1 MLRIGW
7 KQCLESVITLYQDFL
22 TKTALFP
29 LPHTEQSEVKVAVE
43 SLKTSLANFI
53 SVAREEDLTR
63 KIYSL
68 DTSQRGEQMKWPS
81 FARDYGED
89 FFKFKDDFN
98 DASKQNRVSSRNQIT
113 KLGENLKEILGTRV
127 CSNNRND
134 GQENKLEIV
143 GLRTRLK

>member
-1 MLRIGW
+1 M
-7 KQCLESVITLYQDFL
+7 
-22 TKTALFP
+22 
-29 LPHTEQSEVKVAVE
+29 KVAVE

-113 KLGENLKEILGTRV
+113 KLRENLKGYAKTLLPVSVTIMFIHSSVITFHF
-127 CSNNRND
+127 SY
-134 GQENKLEIV
+134 
-143 GLRTRLK
+143 